1 MTARILVV
9 EDNPMNMKV
18 VLMTLKRYGY
28 TLLEAVDGE
37 QALEMATR
45 EKPDL
50 ILMDIQLPKLD
61 GMEVTR
67 RLRQMPD
74 FKQTPIIALSAYAM
88 KGDREKG
95 MEAGFDDYLSKPV
108 NTRELPK
115 VIEDMLSSRRGTDSG
130 TEEEHH
136 E

>member
-1 MTARILVV
+1 MSARILVV

-18 VLMTLKRYGY
+18 VLMTLKRHGY
-28 TLLEAVDGE
+28 TMLEAVDGE
-37 QALEMATR
+37 EALEVATR

-50 ILMDIQLPKLD
+50 VLMDIQLPKMD
-61 GMEVTR
+61 GLEVTR
-67 RLRQMPD
+67 KLRQMPD
-74 FKQTPIIALSAYAM
+74 FKQTPIIALSSYAM

-115 VIEDMLSSRRGTDSG
+115 VVEDMLFRGGG
-130 TEEEHH
+130 TISDGEGRQ
-136 E
+136 

>member
-1 MTARILVV
+1 MPARILVV

-18 VLMTLKRYGY
+18 VLMTLKRHGY
-28 TLLEAVDGE
+28 TLLEAIDGE
-37 QALEMATR
+37 EALEVATR

-50 ILMDIQLPKLD
+50 ILMDIQLPKMD
-61 GMEVTR
+61 GFEVTR

-115 VIEDMLSSRRGTDSG
+115 VIEDMLSRGRETIPDG
-130 TEEEHH
+130 AGKQ
-136 E
+136 

>member
-1 MTARILVV
+1 MSARILVV

-18 VLMTLKRYGY
+18 VLMTLKRQGY

-37 QALEMATR
+37 EALEVATR

-50 ILMDIQLPKLD
+50 ILMDIQLPKMD
-61 GMEVTR
+61 GLEVTR
-67 RLRQMPD
+67 RLRQMPE
-74 FKQTPIIALSAYAM
+74 FEQTPIIALSAYAM
-88 KGDREKG
+88 KGDRERG

-115 VIEDMLSSRRGTDSG
+115 VIEDMLSKGRGTDSG
-130 TEEEHH
+130 TEEEQHG
-136 E
+136 

>member
-1 MTARILVV
+1 MPARILVV

-50 ILMDIQLPKLD
+50 ILMDIQLPKMD

-130 TEEEHH
+130 TEVEHH